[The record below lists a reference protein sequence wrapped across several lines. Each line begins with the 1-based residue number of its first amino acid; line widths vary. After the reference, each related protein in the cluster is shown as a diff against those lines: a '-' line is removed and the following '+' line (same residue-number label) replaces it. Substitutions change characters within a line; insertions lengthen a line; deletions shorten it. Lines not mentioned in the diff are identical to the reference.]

1 MQSPDPTNSGRF
13 QDDQLHDDRLHS
25 DRLHSDLLQTDQLQ
39 IDTPEQIALQLP
51 LAGIGSRFLG
61 LAIDTLLQFLLYVI
75 GVFVFAF
82 AGAVGI
88 SRYLSWIPVNWVP
101 AIAILFVFCV
111 YWGYFAFFEIIW
123 KGQTPGKRVAKI
135 RVISESGRPINA
147 YEAIGRN
154 LLRAIDAL
162 PGMYGVGIVC
172 MMLNSQNRRLG
183 DYVAGT
189 VVVHDKRT
197 EEVKPDWTALTQPA
211 APSPQLSLV
220 ASEELVLIETYLHRR
235 GDLDL
240 ALRDQMAYKIA
251 TRITAKT
258 GLQRDPNQSL
268 DDFLEA
274 VARQIRDSARFR

>member
-1 MQSPDPTNSGRF
+1 V
-13 QDDQLHDDRLHS
+13 LS
-25 DRLHSDLLQTDQLQ
+25 DDQLQ
-39 IDTPEQIALQLP
+39 IDTPEQIALELP

-61 LAIDTLLQFLLYVI
+61 LAIDTLIQVVLYII
-75 GVFVFAF
+75 GFFALAF
-82 AGAVGI
+82 AAGIAGAVGMY
-88 SRYLSWIPVNWVP
+88 RYFRWIPVSWAP

-135 RVISESGRPINA
+135 RVIHASGRPINV

-154 LLRAIDAL
+154 LLRVIDGL

-172 MMLNSQNRRLG
+172 MILNNQNRRVG

-197 EEVKPDWTALTQPA
+197 GEVKPDWNTVTESAGTNPKLAQ
-211 APSPQLSLV
+211 V
-220 ASEELVLIETYLHRR
+220 ASEELVLIETYLGRR
-235 GDLDL
+235 AEMDPV
-240 ALRDQMAYKIA
+240 LRDQVAYQIA
-251 TRITAKT
+251 TRIIEKT
-258 GLQRDPNQSL
+258 GLQRDPTQSL

-274 VARQIRDSARFR
+274 AARQIRDTARFR